1 MREITYNIK
10 LNEKWQN
17 INLLNPEIHG
27 INRRPWTKSPG
38 LSPWRWQSPN
48 CGEMWTNRGKLLLT
62 WYGQLLSFLSP
73 FSSSNKWHLPSK
85 RSSHL
90 SPLPFLPVDG
100 WLHLWNNP
108 DTLCPPTRW
117 RDSGCWVRGC
127 GLWTVALWTK
137 WHLPH
142 IAAPNIVEGHKVCV
156 ALTISNILTNWKE
169 NTSKYK
175 TKDLLWILNNK
186 QNITQ

>member
-1 MREITYNIK
+1 MELTEGLGRSPQVSALGGGRAQTV
-10 LNEKWQN
+10 EKCGRTGGSYCWPDMGSFC
-17 INLLNPEIHG
+17 LSSPLSLPPTSG
-27 INRRPWTKSPG
+27 IC
-38 LSPWRWQSPN
+38 QV
-48 CGEMWTNRGKLLLT
+48 RGAVTFPL
-62 WYGQLLSFLSP
+62 FLSY
-73 FSSSNKWHLPSK
+73 
-85 RSSHL
+85 
-90 SPLPFLPVDG
+90 
-100 WLHLWNNP
+100 LWMVGFICEIILT
-108 DTLCPPTRW
+108 TLCPPTRW
-117 RDSGCWVRGC
+117 RDSGCSVRGC